1 MEDMS
6 MKTNEIVE
14 VEDNVEVEE
23 TSEHGGYGVLL
34 LVAAAG
40 AVAGH
45 FIEKGLKAAWRWGK
59 GKIDEHQHKKTDD
72 EATDD
77 DQTAP
82 VVEIKS

>member
-14 VEDNVEVEE
+14 IENDAEVEE
-23 TSEHGGYGVLL
+23 TSERGGYGVLL

-45 FIEKGLKAAWRWGK
+45 FIEKGVRAAWSWGK
-59 GKIDEHQHKKTDD
+59 SKIANHQLKKIGD

-77 DQTAP
+77 DGDA
-82 VVEIKS
+82 VAKAES